1 MDTKNLEAMSRG
13 REYMLAKFANLP
25 FPAIPGTVSPR
36 FIESPCV
43 QDAAVA
49 QEAVNEFRRQFGD
62 LSPQI
67 EPNTWHRFVLSFRYH
82 WHWRRPEAD
91 RQVRRRNIPL
101 SFRMQAGSHEKQQI
115 DMDDPSAWSTNLLN
129 LHALKIE
136 VDFSSGRITITP
148 QTLLDWLVL
157 SLIECR
163 RGLAICAREACATS
177 YFVKT
182 HPRTKYCSIE
192 CFHLERERG
201 QKEWERAN
209 RGTHKRGAAKRK
221 S

>member
-1 MDTKNLEAMSRG
+1 MDTKNLEAMGRG

-25 FPAIPGTVSPR
+25 LPAIPGTVSPN
-36 FIESPCV
+36 FIELPCV
-43 QDAAVA
+43 KDAVIAQKAVD
-49 QEAVNEFRRQFGD
+49 EFREQFGD
-62 LSPQI
+62 LSPDI
-67 EPNTWHRFVLSFRYH
+67 EPSDWYRFVLSFRYH
-82 WHWRRPEAD
+82 WHWRRAEAD

-101 SFRMQAGSHEKQQI
+101 SFRMQAGSQEKQQI
-115 DMDDPSAWSTNLLN
+115 DMDDASAWSTNILN

-136 VDFSSGRITITP
+136 VDFSSGRITIRP

-157 SLIECR
+157 SMIECR
-163 RGLAICAREACATS
+163 RGLAICAREACATP

-182 HPRTKYCSIE
+182 HPRTKYCSIR
-192 CFHLERERG
+192 CFQLERERG
-201 QKEWERAN
+201 QKEWERVN